1 MSGKCR
7 KYGGFLW
14 TEAAVA
20 IIVMGVVLVTFALL
34 LDGFRRFNNYQLVRQ
49 RCIAAAGA
57 QLDSITATGKPI
69 CDKDIERLW
78 PKLNVSIKKS
88 PGTGQWREMTLVEV
102 TACGRSFHNE
112 VKIRLSRYISQD
124 QLSQGQTPAT
134 PTAEGK

>member
-1 MSGKCR
+1 VSGKCR

-14 TEAAVA
+14 TELAVA
-20 IIVMGVVLVTFALL
+20 LIVMGVILVSFALL

-57 QLDSITATGKPI
+57 QLDSTTATGKPI

-78 PKLNVSIKKS
+78 PKMNVSIKKS

-102 TACGRSFHNE
+102 TACSRSFRNE
-112 VKIRLSRYISQD
+112 VKIRLSRYISRD
-124 QLSQGQTPAT
+124 RLSQDEPAAAS
-134 PTAEGK
+134 TAEGK

>member
-1 MSGKCR
+1 MSGKYR

-20 IIVMGVVLVTFALL
+20 IIVMGVVLVSFALL

-69 CDKDIERLW
+69 RDEDIVRLW
-78 PKLNVSIKKS
+78 PKLNVSTKKS
-88 PGTGQWREMTLVEV
+88 PGTGQWQEMTLVEV
-102 TACGRSFHNE
+102 TACSRSFRNE
-112 VKIRLSRYISQD
+112 VKVRLSRYISRDRPSQD
-124 QLSQGQTPAT
+124 QTPVT
-134 PTAEGK
+134 PTPEGK

>member
-1 MSGKCR
+1 MSGKYR

-14 TEAAVA
+14 TEVAVA
-20 IIVMGVVLVTFALL
+20 IIVMGVILVTFALL

-69 CDKDIERLW
+69 RDEDIVRLW

-88 PGTGQWREMTLVEV
+88 PGTGQWQEMTLVEV
-102 TACGRSFHNE
+102 TACSRSFRNE
-112 VKIRLSRYISQD
+112 VKVRLSRYISRDRPSQD
-124 QLSQGQTPAT
+124 QTPVT
-134 PTAEGK
+134 PTPEGK

>member
-1 MSGKCR
+1 M
-7 KYGGFLW
+7 W

-49 RCIAAAGA
+49 CCIAAAGA

-69 CDKDIERLW
+69 CDGDIVRLW

-88 PGTGQWREMTLVEV
+88 PGTGQWQEMTLVEV

-112 VKIRLSRYISQD
+112 VKVRFSRYISQD
-124 QLSQGQTPAT
+124 RLSQDQTAAAL
-134 PTAEGK
+134 TAEGK

>member
-20 IIVMGVVLVTFALL
+20 LIVMGVVLVTFALL

-69 CDKDIERLW
+69 RDEDIAQLW
-78 PKLNVSIKKS
+78 PRLNVSIKKS
-88 PGTGQWREMTLVEV
+88 PGTSQWQEMTLVEV

-112 VKIRLSRYISQD
+112 VKVRLSRYISQD
-124 QLSQGQTPAT
+124 RLSQDQTPAT
-134 PTAEGK
+134 PTPEGK

>member
-20 IIVMGVVLVTFALL
+20 IIVMGVILVSFALL

-57 QLDSITATGKPI
+57 QLDSITATGKFI
-69 CDKDIERLW
+69 CDEDIERLW

-102 TACGRSFHNE
+102 TACGRSFSNE
-112 VKIRLSRYISQD
+112 VKVRLSRYISQD
-124 QLSQGQTPAT
+124 RLSQDEPAAAPTP
-134 PTAEGK
+134 EGK